1 MTTSR
6 GKKKV
11 VHLNGVLIIKSDYE
25 PHNFDKHLASRLTLR
40 ELKEKHYEPSSLGI
54 FVHAK
59 QKRDIQINKK
69 AVRCTKDLK
78 TGPKLDFEFIVTL
91 CQKQRKESWNLPT
104 TGVSIIFMVVQE

>member
-40 ELKEKHYEPSSLGI
+40 ELKEKHYEPSSLSF
-54 FVHAK
+54 FVHTK
-59 QKRDIQINKK
+59 QKRDIQISKK
-69 AVRCTKDLK
+69 KSKMYKASKDW
-78 TGPKLDFEFIVTL
+78 T
-91 CQKQRKESWNLPT
+91 
-104 TGVSIIFMVVQE
+104 